1 MKKLCALLIVVTV
14 TIGTVSAAEWQ
25 GPSDIEKA
33 AQLGN
38 PEAQLEMGILY
49 EFGFFMADNKAP
61 ALAWYILSANQG
73 NRQAV
78 ERRDILQ
85 AKMTPEEI
93 EQAKKMSLTLAPN
106 APAPMTPPAE
116 SPQPIDGGAAMP
128 MPAPAPIP
136 TMEPVPSPQSSAE
149 RDEAAKALTD
159 SLSTGANTDSN
170 GSGADSAAARR

>member
-14 TIGTVSAAEWQ
+14 TIGTVSATEWQ

-33 AQLGN
+33 AQMGN

-49 EFGFFMADNKAP
+49 EFGFFMAENKAP
-61 ALAWYILSANQG
+61 ALAWYTLSANQG

-85 AKMTPEEI
+85 AKMTPAEI

-106 APAPMTPPAE
+106 APATMVPPAE
-116 SPQPIDGGAAMP
+116 SPQPVDGGAAMP
-128 MPAPAPIP
+128 TPAPAPAP

-149 RDEAAKALTD
+149 TDGSAD

-170 GSGADSAAARR
+170 GSGADPAAARR